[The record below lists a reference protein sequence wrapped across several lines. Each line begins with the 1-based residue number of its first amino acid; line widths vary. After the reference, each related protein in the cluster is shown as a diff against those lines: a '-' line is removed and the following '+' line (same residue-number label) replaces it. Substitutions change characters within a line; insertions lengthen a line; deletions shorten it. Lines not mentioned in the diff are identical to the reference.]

1 MRPSKSLRPF
11 KTIWTG
17 TTVINLIM
25 VVFASFFTIMY
36 NNHIFHVD
44 SKGFGVAGL
53 FYAVRYLPI
62 MLTAALGGAIP
73 GMISVLIVFIYRSLV
88 GSSFSYLTF
97 IYLLVVIVVDVVTR
111 RKWFNRWYKALAV
124 CAFMQNLV
132 GTFWGIVVLLMSGQG
147 LQTLTLRQCI
157 LFFMNELP
165 GCFLSCFL
173 IYFILKKLP
182 DEKKKL
188 LNNGKYYVEY
198 SKLSEDERYEV
209 EGRSKLGLVVMN
221 IIVIEALFLG
231 ISAEVASNT
240 LVPTIKNYGY
250 VRSQSSVNNYAELGS
265 VERLESSVSSELIEE
280 SRYEALLLTNSITGK
295 QTINYRSSIRLAML
309 ISIIVIP
316 MAVFVNRYAQKRIA
330 EPIRVL
336 SKAISK
342 VYNANDETLSSTV
355 GAIHD
360 LDIETGDEI
369 EELYHAVDL
378 TVYRLVEY
386 IELVRSRQAIEDQLK
401 IAKSANEAKSRFL
414 SNISHEIRTPINA
427 VLGFDEMI
435 LRQSKDKEIL
445 DYASDIQSS
454 GKTLLALINDILD
467 FSKIEAGKME
477 IVPVEYELGSVMN
490 DIVNMAQMR
499 AEEKKLALE
508 INVNKSIPHIL
519 FGDEIRIKQ
528 CIINII
534 TNAVKYTE
542 VGKVSLDVDYETVPV
557 DDPDTDHEEF
567 IDLSVKVSDT
577 GIGIRHEDMDKLNAA
592 FERIDVKK
600 NRTIEGTGLGLSI
613 VTSLLELMDS
623 KLSVDS
629 EYGKGSVF
637 SFTVRQRVVS
647 WDPVGDFSQK
657 VREYRDEMVGYK
669 ESFHAANARILVV
682 DDTRTNLTVIQG
694 LLKQTLI
701 KVDTAISGFDAL
713 ELVKKNRYNIIFLDH
728 RMPEMD
734 GIQTFHAMR
743 DMKDNLNADTPVVA
757 LTANAVSG
765 SREMYFREGF
775 NNYMSKPVD
784 PSKLENMIISYLPKE
799 LVTLPGDEGF
809 SNQSTVTAD
818 DERQAFQELLK
829 VSGIDAKAAIARCGS
844 ADAARD
850 VMRDFWQSIDERS
863 GLIEKYEQE
872 KDIKNYTIY
881 VHGLKS
887 SARAVG
893 ALDLAEKAQYLEA
906 CGNGGDIDEIEMLTP
921 GLLELYRSYT
931 FRMGGLFEEDDS
943 GKPPIDP
950 EELEN
955 AFASIKEFVSA
966 SYFDSA
972 DDIMKMLED
981 FRIPDEQKVKYH
993 EVKRLLSA
1001 VDRDGL
1007 LSLL

>member
-1 MRPSKSLRPF
+1 MTPSKSLRPF
-11 KTIWTG
+11 KAIWTG
-17 TTVINLIM
+17 TAVINLIM

-132 GTFWGIVVLLMSGQG
+132 GTFWGIVILLMSGQG
-147 LQTLTLRQCI
+147 LETLSLRQCV

-165 GCFLSCFL
+165 GCLLSSLL
-173 IYFILKKLP
+173 IYFIFKKLP

-188 LNNGKYYVEY
+188 LNNGKYYIEY
-198 SKLSEDERYEV
+198 SKLSDDERYEV

-295 QTINYRSSIRLAML
+295 NTINYRSSIRLAML

-316 MAVFVNRYAQKRIA
+316 LAVFVNRYAQRRIA

-342 VYNANDETLSSTV
+342 VYNAHDETLGSTV

-386 IELVRSRQAIEDQLK
+386 IELVRNRQAIEDQLK

-467 FSKIEAGKME
+467 FSKIE
-477 IVPVEYELGSVMN
+477 
-490 DIVNMAQMR
+490 
-499 AEEKKLALE
+499 
-508 INVNKSIPHIL
+508 
-519 FGDEIRIKQ
+519 
-528 CIINII
+528 
-534 TNAVKYTE
+534 
-542 VGKVSLDVDYETVPV
+542 
-557 DDPDTDHEEF
+557 
-567 IDLSVKVSDT
+567 
-577 GIGIRHEDMDKLNAA
+577 
-592 FERIDVKK
+592 
-600 NRTIEGTGLGLSI
+600 
-613 VTSLLELMDS
+613 
-623 KLSVDS
+623 
-629 EYGKGSVF
+629 
-637 SFTVRQRVVS
+637 
-647 WDPVGDFSQK
+647 
-657 VREYRDEMVGYK
+657 
-669 ESFHAANARILVV
+669 
-682 DDTRTNLTVIQG
+682 
-694 LLKQTLI
+694 
-701 KVDTAISGFDAL
+701 
-713 ELVKKNRYNIIFLDH
+713 
-728 RMPEMD
+728 
-734 GIQTFHAMR
+734 
-743 DMKDNLNADTPVVA
+743 
-757 LTANAVSG
+757 SG
-765 SREMYFREGF
+765 SM
-775 NNYMSKPVD
+775 
-784 PSKLENMIISYLPKE
+784 
-799 LVTLPGDEGF
+799 
-809 SNQSTVTAD
+809 
-818 DERQAFQELLK
+818 
-829 VSGIDAKAAIARCGS
+829 
-844 ADAARD
+844 
-850 VMRDFWQSIDERS
+850 
-863 GLIEKYEQE
+863 
-872 KDIKNYTIY
+872 
-881 VHGLKS
+881 
-887 SARAVG
+887 
-893 ALDLAEKAQYLEA
+893 
-906 CGNGGDIDEIEMLTP
+906 
-921 GLLELYRSYT
+921 
-931 FRMGGLFEEDDS
+931 
-943 GKPPIDP
+943 
-950 EELEN
+950 
-955 AFASIKEFVSA
+955 
-966 SYFDSA
+966 
-972 DDIMKMLED
+972 
-981 FRIPDEQKVKYH
+981 
-993 EVKRLLSA
+993 
-1001 VDRDGL
+1001 
-1007 LSLL
+1007 